1 MERRELVH
9 NIISELRERKE
20 GPPFQPSSDIDM
32 VWVVSN
38 PGTVFTSSQDGI
50 YAGRLADREIVD
62 AGVERVRQ
70 ITAVRM
76 HKDAA
81 AVTKADIGEYGP
93 VFYYNGEDREH
104 GKFPQNEDL
113 QLLVNTPDFPIPANK
128 VIIDTI
134 DTMNT
139 PGQVRGIAKFL
150 HGHSEFRKVAV
161 VARTHH
167 QRRVARYLEH
177 YKESLPSNV
186 ELVDA
191 AMAETKNQVG
201 LTLREVK
208 RILTYAECGYLS
220 EKPYF

>member
-20 GPPFQPSSDIDM
+20 RPPFQPTSDIDM

-38 PGTVFTSSQDGI
+38 PGTVFTPSQDGI

-70 ITAVRM
+70 ITALRM
-76 HKDAA
+76 HKDVTAI
-81 AVTKADIGEYGP
+81 TKADIDEYGP
-93 VFYYNGEDREH
+93 IFYYNGEDREH

-113 QLLVNTPDFPIPANK
+113 QELVNTPDFPIPAHK

-150 HGHSEFRKVAV
+150 HIHSEFRKIAV
-161 VARTHH
+161 VGRTHH

-177 YKESLPSNV
+177 YKENLPSQV
-186 ELVDA
+186 KLFDA
-191 AMAETKNQVG
+191 AMPETKHQVG

-208 RILTYAECGYLS
+208 RIVKYAAIGDLS